1 MANLIRVATVDNEPE
16 AELAVGLLRSE
27 GISAMW
33 QRAPFGAAGAGLGSA
48 GGVSGPFD
56 VLVQAQDAER
66 AGELLAPTDAGP
78 GKGPPSGEP
87 SPEP

>member
-1 MANLIRVATVDNEPE
+1 MADLIRVATVENEPE

-33 QRAPFGAAGAGLGSA
+33 QRAAFGAAGAGLGSA

-56 VLVQAQDAER
+56 VLVQAHDAER
-66 AGELLAPTDAGP
+66 ALALLAPDD
-78 GKGPPSGEP
+78 P
-87 SPEP
+87 SPES

>member
-1 MANLIRVATVDNEPE
+1 MTDVIRVAIVDNEPE

-56 VLVQAQDAER
+56 VLVKTEDAER
-66 AGELLAPTDAGP
+66 ARALLSADDE
-78 GKGPPSGEP
+78 S
-87 SPEP
+87 

>member
-1 MANLIRVATVDNEPE
+1 MTGLVAVATVDNEPE

-33 QRAPFGAAGAGLGSA
+33 QRAAFGAAGAGLGSA

-56 VLVQAQDAER
+56 VLVQAEDAER
-66 AGELLAPTDAGP
+66 AQALLAPDDE
-78 GKGPPSGEP
+78 S
-87 SPEP
+87 

>member
-1 MANLIRVATVDNEPE
+1 MADVIRVATVDNEPE

-33 QRAPFGAAGAGLGSA
+33 QRAAYGAAGAGLGSA

-56 VLVQAQDAER
+56 VLVEAHDAER
-66 AGELLAPTDAGP
+66 ASELLAPSDAEP
-78 GKGPPSGEP
+78 GEDPPSSEP
-87 SPEP
+87 SSEP